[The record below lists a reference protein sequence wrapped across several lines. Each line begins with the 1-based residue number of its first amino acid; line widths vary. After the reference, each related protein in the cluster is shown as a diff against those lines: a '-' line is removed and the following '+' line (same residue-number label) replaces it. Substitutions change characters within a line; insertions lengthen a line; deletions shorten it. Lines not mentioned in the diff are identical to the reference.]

1 MCARYHVGYPARNC
15 SSPVAALD
23 PGLPILLGDL
33 NYMKSMNH
41 MYVSRRLEVDGWGGN
56 PQRLAH
62 VGLSAV
68 YDCVERVCRGINGW
82 GGPAVQVGKGI
93 WAVNPACG

>member
-41 MYVSRRLEVDGWGGN
+41 MYVSRRLEVDGWGGI
-56 PQRLAH
+56 PSASSPL
-62 VGLSAV
+62 GLSAV
-68 YDCVERVCRGINGW
+68 
-82 GGPAVQVGKGI
+82 
-93 WAVNPACG
+93 

>member
-1 MCARYHVGYPARNC
+1 MCARYHVGYLDRNC

-41 MYVSRRLEVDGWGGN
+41 MCVSRRLEVDGWGGN
-56 PQRLAH
+56 PQRLTPW
-62 VGLSAV
+62 VCRL
-68 YDCVERVCRGINGW
+68 YDCVEACVEVSMVGVALRCESARAGM
-82 GGPAVQVGKGI
+82 GG
-93 WAVNPACG
+93 